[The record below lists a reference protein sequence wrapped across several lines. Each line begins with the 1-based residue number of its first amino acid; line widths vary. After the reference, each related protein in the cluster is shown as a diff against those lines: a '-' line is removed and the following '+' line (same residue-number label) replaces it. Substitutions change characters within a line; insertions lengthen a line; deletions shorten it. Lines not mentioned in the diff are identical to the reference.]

1 MFLPDP
7 GDQIIA
13 GMWLIIQQH
22 ELIRSSELLK
32 ISLLH
37 VLPLILV
44 ITFST
49 YNERFL
55 MKQYRVLTN
64 YSIHTSSSLL
74 PNKPPTRTV
83 GLFFHQHFPARAK
96 HTTRQFRVNI
106 SNTQKEIPESLTNPR
121 QVRQITTRTST

>member
-7 GDQIIA
+7 GDQITMVQIIA
-13 GMWLIIQQH
+13 GMWH

-74 PNKPPTRTV
+74 PD
-83 GLFFHQHFPARAK
+83 
-96 HTTRQFRVNI
+96 
-106 SNTQKEIPESLTNPR
+106 
-121 QVRQITTRTST
+121 